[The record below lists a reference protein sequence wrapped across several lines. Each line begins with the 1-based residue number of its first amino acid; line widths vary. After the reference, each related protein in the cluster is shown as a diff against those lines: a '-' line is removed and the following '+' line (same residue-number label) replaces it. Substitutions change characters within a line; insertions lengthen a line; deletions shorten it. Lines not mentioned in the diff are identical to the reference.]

1 MINQPQVKAV
11 IGDLKLCEKMAQF
24 DPKKFAEVQG
34 KIKQSTG
41 GDNKVRDRSW
51 GLAVGGR
58 TDFPS

>member
-41 GDNKVRDRSW
+41 GDNKVRDRS
-51 GLAVGGR
+51 
-58 TDFPS
+58 